1 MRTDWDVVVVGSG
14 NAALCAAISA
24 KERGAD
30 VLVIEKAQPDLAGGN
45 SKYTAGAMRF
55 VYDGR
60 DDLLPLLEDPDDPR
74 LPDTEF
80 GAYTAEKFASDLL
93 GFNDGR
99 PLSREQQTLIAESYP
114 ALRWLASHGV
124 RFAPI
129 YSRQAFQRD
138 GKHVF
143 WGGLTLEAKHE
154 GVGLVDAELRAFLGM
169 GGEVR
174 YGCAAADLLMEDGRV
189 AGVRTVSGAGDAGL
203 LRAGAVVLACGG
215 FEANPALRTRHLGP
229 GWDRTK
235 VRGTPHNTGEGLEM
249 ALRLGARPH
258 GLYGGCHATPMDLH
272 MPDYGNL
279 EIPHLDR
286 KNYRKICYFLGV
298 MLNARGE
305 RFVDEG
311 RDFRNYTYAQFG
323 RAVLEQPGQFAWQV
337 FDSKVDPLLYGEYHF
352 HDAHLV
358 QADTLDGLVGKLDG
372 IGDKAAARATL
383 DAFNAAVMQEAAFDP
398 STKDGKGTRGL
409 ALPKSNWAQAIDA
422 PPFKAY
428 PVTGGITFTYGG
440 LQVSEA
446 GGVVHGDGHDIP
458 GLFACG
464 ELVGGVFFNGYP
476 GGSGLTSGAV
486 FGRRAG
492 AGAAACAAGLRV
504 RPAARMVS

>member
-1 MRTDWDVVVVGSG
+1 MRTDWDVVVVVVGSG

-229 GWDRTK
+229 GWDRAK

-372 IGDKAAARATL
+372 IGGQGSGAGDARR
-383 DAFNAAVMQEAAFDP
+383 FQ
-398 STKDGKGTRGL
+398 RGG
-409 ALPKSNWAQAIDA
+409 D
-422 PPFKAY
+422 
-428 PVTGGITFTYGG
+428 
-440 LQVSEA
+440 A
-446 GGVVHGDGHDIP
+446 GGRLRPKHQGRQGDARPRFAEIQLGAGHRRPAVQGLPGDGRHH
-458 GLFACG
+458 LHLWRVEG
-464 ELVGGVFFNGYP
+464 ERN
-476 GGSGLTSGAV
+476 
-486 FGRRAG
+486 GRRG
-492 AGAAACAAGLRV
+492 A
-504 RPAARMVS
+504 